1 MEPGKIHSEA
11 EKLDLEKRL
20 RDSVV
25 HTLENL
31 VNAWEARPSNL
42 PADQVAR
49 LQEAIAQA
57 EQLKE
62 KLDAL
67 IVPATSTPPL
77 KKSLS

>member
-1 MEPGKIHSEA
+1 MPEEKIHSEA
-11 EKLDLEKRL
+11 EKLALEKRL
-20 RDSVV
+20 RDTVA

-31 VNAWEARPSNL
+31 VGAWEARPDDL

-62 KLDAL
+62 KLDA
-67 IVPATSTPPL
+67 IVP
-77 KKSLS
+77 